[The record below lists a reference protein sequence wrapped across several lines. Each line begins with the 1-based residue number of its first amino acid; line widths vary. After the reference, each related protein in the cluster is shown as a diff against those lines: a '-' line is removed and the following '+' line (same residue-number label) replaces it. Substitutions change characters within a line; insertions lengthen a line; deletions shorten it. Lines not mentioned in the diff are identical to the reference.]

1 MNKQR
6 LELEYVLRSNSENII
21 WNTIGT
27 ASGLQ
32 KWIAD
37 EVTGEVSGEGAKLTF
52 TWGDIY
58 KHHETRTAT
67 ILKCVKN
74 KYIRM
79 RWDDELT
86 PEAFLEMRISKSELT
101 NDYVLSVIDYANPE
115 DLDSLRD
122 IWDQN
127 FEELHRNTG
136 L

>member
-21 WNTIGT
+21 WNTIST

-37 EVTGEVSGEGAKLTF
+37 EVTENGDKLTF

-67 ILKCVKN
+67 ILKSVKN
-74 KYIRM
+74 KNRGFRPVLLSLLLFQHSRLNSADCYCRYGCNLNIR
-79 RWDDELT
+79 
-86 PEAFLEMRISKSELT
+86 
-101 NDYVLSVIDYANPE
+101 Y
-115 DLDSLRD
+115 
-122 IWDQN
+122 
-127 FEELHRNTG
+127 
-136 L
+136 

>member
-21 WNTIGT
+21 WNTIST

-37 EVTGEVSGEGAKLTF
+37 EVTENGDKLTF

-67 ILKCVKN
+67 ILKSVKN
-74 KYIRM
+74 KYIRL

-115 DLDSLRD
+115 DIESLRD

>member
-1 MNKQR
+1 MNKQK

-21 WNTIGT
+21 WNTIST
-27 ASGLQ
+27 AGGLQ

-37 EVTGEVSGEGAKLTF
+37 EVTEKGDKLTF

-58 KHHETRTAT
+58 RHHETRSAT

-86 PEAFLEMRISKSELT
+86 PEAYMEMRMSKSELT
-101 NDYVLSVIDYANPE
+101 NDYILSITDYANAE